1 MFRRVES
8 DSKALIIPS
17 EWTDKFKQT
26 LLKIY
31 GDKCLKDDKTFEI
44 YAFTYPEEVLLI
56 VSYLGLDQFVLP
68 VTLFL
73 SADLKADENPKN
85 TLDIL
90 CDSVGIF
97 YDHYFAVNEN
107 IDEIFDEY
115 LYEWDKEEIKNIEVY
130 FKVTR
135 ENVGLTLAANQL
147 LGDNF

>member
-8 DSKALIIPS
+8 ESKALVIPS
-17 EWTDKFKQT
+17 EWTNKFKQT

-31 GDKCLKDDKTFEI
+31 GDKCLKEDKTFEI

-56 VSYLGLDQFVLP
+56 VSYLGLDQNVLP
-68 VTLFL
+68 VTLSL
-73 SADLKADENPKN
+73 SADLKVNENPEK

-97 YDHYFAVNEN
+97 FDHYFAAGEKE
-107 IDEIFDEY
+107 DEIFDEY
-115 LYEWDKEEIKNIEVY
+115 AYEWDKETINNIDVY

-147 LGDNF
+147 LGDDF

>member
-8 DSKALIIPS
+8 DSKALVIPS
-17 EWTDKFKQT
+17 EWTNKFKQT

-56 VSYLGLDQFVLP
+56 VSYLGLDQNVLP
-68 VTLFL
+68 VTLSL
-73 SADLKADENPKN
+73 SADLNGNENPEK

-97 YDHYFAVNEN
+97 YDHYFAVSEN
-107 IDEIFDEY
+107 SDEIFDEY
-115 LYEWDKEEIKNIEVY
+115 SVDWEKEEIKNIEVH

-147 LGDNF
+147 LGDDF